1 MIKKYLKKVKV
12 IFNPDDNII
21 DRKESV
27 TNQKKAR
34 MLNKDFTC
42 ILPLVCPIANGFL
55 CPVLFS

>member
-12 IFNPDDNII
+12 IFNPDDNIV

-34 MLNKDFTC
+34 MLNKKF
-42 ILPLVCPIANGFL
+42 
-55 CPVLFS
+55 